1 MLLLQEALDQFGSW
15 LDENG
20 ADEAPKEYLQWLED
34 TIRSSKV
41 LFGEVSLFDISTNP
55 RAEAGWR
62 AVTKHTMLEKALSY
76 LKVGSNQLPGPRPML
91 RKSDVE
97 GKGFNFVKGHQRLVS
112 LHKYLQWC
120 PSAAICSTLIH
131 ADKI

>member
-1 MLLLQEALDQFGSW
+1 MSLLQEALDQFGSW

-91 RKSDVE
+91 RKSGTCNGVPQQQ
-97 GKGFNFVKGHQRLVS
+97 F
-112 LHKYLQWC
+112 
-120 PSAAICSTLIH
+120 AAH
-131 ADKI
+131 

>member
-41 LFGEVSLFDISTNP
+41 LFGEVSLFDIPTNP

-62 AVTKHTMLEKALSY
+62 AWMLEKALSY

-97 GKGFNFVKGHQRLVS
+97 GKGFNFVKGHQRPVS